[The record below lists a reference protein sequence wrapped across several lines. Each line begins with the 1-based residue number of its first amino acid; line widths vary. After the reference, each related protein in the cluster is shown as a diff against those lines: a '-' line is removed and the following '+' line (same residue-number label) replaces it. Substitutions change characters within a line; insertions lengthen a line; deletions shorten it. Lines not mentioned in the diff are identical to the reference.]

1 MLLRRIKQHVENE
14 NWFSVFVDFVIVV
27 VGVYV
32 GIEVA
37 NWNEQRQEDQRGLE
51 YMERLKADFES
62 DLRIISYRLSFWEQ
76 VLKHGQRAL
85 VHAEKGELV
94 EGSAAQTAL
103 AYFQASQVSP
113 YQTVNVTY
121 QEMVAAGDLHLIQS
135 SKLRAELAD
144 YFVSSTGIQERYL
157 FNLIPEYREV
167 VRSIFPFDLQEQ
179 IWANCHRTLPNRSR
193 QQLVDC
199 ELRVNPSEAQTLIEN
214 LASDDKII
222 RGLRFWTTNLVVAST
237 VLSEN
242 RVRIDAMI
250 ELVDAEI
257 AKNP

>member
-76 VLKHGQRAL
+76 VLEHGRNAL
-85 VHAEKGELV
+85 AHAEKGELV

-121 QEMVAAGDLHLIQS
+121 QEMVAAGDLNLIHS

-144 YFVSSTGIQERYL
+144 LQAEVLGSTSSRSLRNIDLDALKQVRETEQKCYVVIQE
-157 FNLIPEYREV
+157 
-167 VRSIFPFDLQEQ
+167 
-179 IWANCHRTLPNRSR
+179 
-193 QQLVDC
+193 
-199 ELRVNPSEAQTLIEN
+199 
-214 LASDDKII
+214 KI
-222 RGLRFWTTNLVVAST
+222 
-237 VLSEN
+237 VLSRECQN
-242 RVRIDAMI
+242 IVIVSFQRFHQYD
-250 ELVDAEI
+250 L
-257 AKNP
+257 